1 LNAIGA
7 RLTVE
12 ATLKR
17 VVDLA
22 MLAPV
27 SALARSRPWRFGAAL
42 AAGLACSRPSNPVEP
57 PRHPVV
63 RLAELEIDPA
73 QLAPYLA
80 ALREEVETS
89 IRVEPGV
96 LTLYSVQVKGAPW
109 RVRLFEMYAD
119 SNAYNAHIASPHFQK
134 YKTGTAAMV
143 RSLVLLETEPVL
155 LGTKPTERLRPY
167 VAVE

>member
-1 LNAIGA
+1 MAMH
-7 RLTVE
+7 
-12 ATLKR
+12 R
-17 VVDLA
+17 VVHNLDTWMEVP
-22 MLAPV
+22 ML
-27 SALARSRPWRFGAAL
+27 SRRSFAFGAAL
-42 AAGLACSRPSNPVEP
+42 GACLACSRPSDPAAP
-57 PRHPVV
+57 PRRPVV

-73 QLAPYLA
+73 QLGPYLA

-119 SNAYNAHIASPHFQK
+119 SNAYIAHIASPHFQK
-134 YKTGTAAMV
+134 YKTGTATMV

-155 LGTKPTERLRPY
+155 LGTKPTNRLRAY
-167 VAVE
+167 VSVE

>member
-1 LNAIGA
+1 
-7 RLTVE
+7 
-12 ATLKR
+12 
-17 VVDLA
+17 
-22 MLAPV
+22 MLANRLV
-27 SALARSRPWRFGAAL
+27 ILGTAAL
-42 AAGLACSRPSNPVEP
+42 AALLSCSRTPAPAESPQ
-57 PRHPVV
+57 RPVV

-73 QLAPYLA
+73 QLEPYLA

-109 RVRLFEMYAD
+109 KVRLFEMYAD

-143 RSLVLLETEPVL
+143 KSLNLIETDPVL
-155 LGTKPTERLRPY
+155 LGTKSTDHLRSF
-167 VAVE
+167 VHLD

>member
-1 LNAIGA
+1 
-7 RLTVE
+7 
-12 ATLKR
+12 
-17 VVDLA
+17 
-22 MLAPV
+22 MLAG
-27 SALARSRPWRFGAAL
+27 RFFACGAAVIASL
-42 AAGLACSRPSNPVEP
+42 SCSRAPDAAAPT
-57 PRHPVV
+57 RRPVV

-143 RSLVLLETEPVL
+143 RSLVLLETDPVL
-155 LGTKPTERLRPY
+155 LGTKATERLRPY
-167 VAVE
+167 VTVE